1 MNYFSIQNK
10 MFQDLPTEYTSC
22 SLHIALERADS
33 NKDWNAF
40 KIIYNKDP
48 QRLKQHLNMTS
59 FIFDYN
65 YNKLSENE
73 RNNLFS

>member
-33 NKDWNAF
+33 NKDWNSF
-40 KIIYNKDP
+40 KDYTPEKIMSIFKNIIDT
-48 QRLKQHLNMTS
+48 L
-59 FIFDYN
+59 
-65 YNKLSENE
+65 
-73 RNNLFS
+73 